1 MLNNLIPTAHQDQQV
16 LMEKLENIY
25 RELEGEKG
33 SFDRFRRESASQAEQ
48 DRNSLNKMR
57 DELNRIKNKLDET
70 KLKGDE
76 DKLKLELKIEE
87 IKNERE
93 NAAKEVEELQVQLH
107 MSEDKIDEVQSQLQ
121 ETNRKLKEGKGK
133 ITND

>member
-1 MLNNLIPTAHQDQQV
+1 MPTAHQDQQV

-87 IKNERE
+87 IKNQRE
-93 NAAKEVEELQVQLH
+93 KAEKRTYNLPISILDSTH
-107 MSEDKIDEVQSQLQ
+107 
-121 ETNRKLKEGKGK
+121 
-133 ITND
+133 

>member
-1 MLNNLIPTAHQDQQV
+1 MCLAHQDQQV
-16 LMEKLENIY
+16 LVEKLENVY
-25 RELEGEKG
+25 RELEGEKANL
-33 SFDRFRRESASQAEQ
+33 DRVRREAATHSEQ
-48 DRNSLNKMR
+48 EHSNINKLR

-93 NAAKEVEELQVQLH
+93 SALKEIEELQVQLH
-107 MSEDKIDEVQSQLQ
+107 MSEDKVDELHNQLQ
-121 ETNRKLKEGKGK
+121 EVTRKLKEGNIRNIIAGK
-133 ITND
+133 